1 MGNSSSCTVAAAV
14 FLVETGAF
22 IGFNGA
28 VRCRLVTKRLSKWE
42 ALASVFLLAASL
54 SVLARLLHNT
64 ALFGAEDRRLLHGI
78 WISVFAKCEMDFDPV
93 PVGQLLLANWEALRH
108 FKRWAQ
114 RSASVPLLVLLAHVS
129 ICSLSHSYAKALDR
143 PAHRLDAVKDTQ
155 TQITHTFLFFG
166 CSVGEG
172 FCYKWPF
179 SYGRIITRSM
189 GATQANLWPFF
200 SCQIPGQLP
209 TEEFLPA
216 DRPRLKP
223 FECLP

>member
-108 FKRWAQ
+108 LRGGH
-114 RSASVPLLVLLAHVS
+114 SAALQ
-129 ICSLSHSYAKALDR
+129 SLFWFCWHMFQF
-143 PAHRLDAVKDTQ
+143 AVCLIHMQ
-155 TQITHTFLFFG
+155 
-166 CSVGEG
+166 
-172 FCYKWPF
+172 
-179 SYGRIITRSM
+179 
-189 GATQANLWPFF
+189 
-200 SCQIPGQLP
+200 
-209 TEEFLPA
+209 
-216 DRPRLKP
+216 KP
-223 FECLP
+223 WIDLHIG

>member
-1 MGNSSSCTVAAAV
+1 MGGTDECFSCLWPRSQCS
-14 FLVETGAF
+14 LVCCITQPSLGLKTFTWRMDIGLRNAKWILIQCQSASCILLTG
-22 IGFNGA
+22 
-28 VRCRLVTKRLSKWE
+28 
-42 ALASVFLLAASL
+42 
-54 SVLARLLHNT
+54 
-64 ALFGAEDRRLLHGI
+64 RRKGI
-78 WISVFAKCEMDFDPV
+78 
-93 PVGQLLLANWEALRH
+93 

-114 RSASVPLLVLLAHVS
+114 HSASVPFLVLLAHVS
-129 ICSLSHSYAKALDR
+129 ICSLTHSYAKALDR

-155 TQITHTFLFFG
+155 TQITQTFLFFG

-172 FCYKWPF
+172 FRYKWPL

-189 GATQANLWPFF
+189 RATQANLWPFF

-216 DRPRLKP
+216 DRLRLKP